1 MSHVCRRLPVGA
13 EVQPDGGTHFRVWA
27 PEPRALMLRV
37 GARNRDGAWRNIEL
51 EREPHGYYSAF
62 VPDAAAG
69 DRYSYRIEESDV
81 PDPASRFQP
90 EGPFGPSEIVDPA
103 AFRWTD
109 QHWRGGTMRGQV
121 LYEMHVGTFTPG
133 GTWRSAIEKLPHLA
147 DMGITTIE
155 VMPVAE
161 FPGQFGW
168 GYDGVLLYAP
178 TRLYGTPDDLR
189 AFIDRAHALH
199 LGVILDVVYNH
210 VGPEGSVFSR
220 FARNYFTKKYDN
232 EWGEALNFDG
242 PDSAA
247 VREYFICNA
256 VYWVDEF
263 HFDGL
268 RLDATQSIHDSSEEH
283 ILAAITTAARDAAKE
298 RDIVLI
304 TENEPQ
310 NIRMLQPI
318 EQGGYGLD
326 AAWNDDF
333 HHSASVALTG
343 RNEAYYADHRGFPQ
357 EFISAV
363 KYGYLFQGQW
373 YGWQKQTRGTDARRI
388 EPAAFVNFIEN
399 HDQLA
404 NSGDG
409 SRMRLRTAPGRY
421 RAMTALLLL
430 MPGTPMLFQGQEFG
444 ASTPFLYFADHNQE
458 LARAV
463 EKGRIEFMSQFE
475 SLGSPEMRECLAPP
489 HDPATFER
497 SRLNWDER
505 ETHAESRRLHADLIA
520 LRRAERAFNQQVRGA
535 VDGAVLAM
543 ETFALRYAAP
553 EPADE
558 RLLLVNLGPDVI
570 ASSFAEPLLAPP
582 QGHRWQLSWSS
593 ESPAYGGCG
602 TPNVL
607 QSGWRIPGQAALVF
621 KPERKDVGHRAG

>member
-1 MSHVCRRLPVGA
+1 M
-13 EVQPDGGTHFRVWA
+13 
-27 PEPRALMLRV
+27 
-37 GARNRDGAWRNIEL
+37 L
-51 EREPHGYYSAF
+51 EREPHGYYSAW
-62 VPDAAAG
+62 VPDAAVG
-69 DRYSYRIEESDV
+69 DRYWYRIGDSDV

-90 EGPFGPSEIVDPA
+90 EGPFGPSEIVDPRL
-103 AFRWTD
+103 FQWTD
-109 QHWRGGTMRGQV
+109 ETWRGGKLRGQV

-133 GTWRSAIEKLPHLA
+133 GIWRSAIERLPQLA

-155 VMPVAE
+155 VMPIAE
-161 FPGQFGW
+161 FPGRFGW

-178 TRLYGTPDDLR
+178 TRLYGNPDDLR

-210 VGPEGSVFSR
+210 VGPAGSVFSR

-242 PDSAA
+242 ADSAP
-247 VREYFICNA
+247 VREYFTCNA
-256 VYWVDEF
+256 AYWIDEF

-268 RLDATQSIHDSSEEH
+268 RLDATQSIHDSSKEH
-283 ILAAITTAARDAAKE
+283 VLAAITTKARAAAAARD
-298 RDIVLI
+298 ILLI

-310 NIRMLQPI
+310 DVRMLQPI
-318 EQGGYGLD
+318 ERGGYGLD

-343 RNEAYYADHRGFPQ
+343 RNEAYYADHQGVPQ
-357 EFISAV
+357 EFISAA

-373 YGWQKQTRGTDARRI
+373 YGWQKQNRGSDARAI

-409 SRMRLRTAPGRY
+409 SRLRLRTAPGRY

-444 ASTPFLYFADHNQE
+444 ASTPFLYFADHNPD

-463 EKGRIEFMSQFE
+463 EKGRVEFMSQFQ
-475 SLGSPEMRECLAPP
+475 SVASREMQECISPP
-489 HDPATFER
+489 HDESTFAR
-497 SRLNWDER
+497 SRLNWDEW

-520 LRRAERAFNQQVRGA
+520 LRRTERAFDQQAHGA
-535 VDGAVLAM
+535 VDGAVLAA
-543 ETFALRYAAP
+543 EAFALRYATPDAP
-553 EPADE
+553 DE
-558 RLLLVNLGPDVI
+558 RLLIVNLGRDLV

-582 QGHRWQLSWSS
+582 QGHGWQVSWSS

-607 QSGWRIPGQAALVF
+607 QSGWRIPGHSAFVL

>member
-27 PEPRALMLRV
+27 PDPRELMLRV
-37 GARNRDGAWRNIEL
+37 GDRNGGWRNVVL
-51 EREPHGYYSAF
+51 DREPHGYHSAF

-69 DRYSYRIEESDV
+69 VRYWYRIDNSDA

-90 EGPFGPSEIVDPA
+90 EGPFGPSQVVDPRQ
-103 AFRWTD
+103 FQWND
-109 QHWRGGTMRGQV
+109 LEWRGATLGGQV

-133 GTWRSAIEKLPHLA
+133 GTWRSASERLPQLA
-147 DMGITTIE
+147 EMGITTIE

-161 FPGQFGW
+161 FPGRFGW

-178 TRLYGTPDDLR
+178 TRLYGSPDDLR
-189 AFIDRAHALH
+189 AFVDRAHALQ

-220 FARNYFTKKYDN
+220 FARDYFTTKYDN

-242 PDSAA
+242 PESAP
-247 VREYFICNA
+247 VREYFMCNA
-256 VYWVDEF
+256 AYWVDEF

-268 RLDATQSIHDSSEEH
+268 RLDATQSIHDSSDVH
-283 ILAAITTAARDAAKE
+283 ILAAITTKARAAAKQ
-298 RDIVLI
+298 RDILLI

-310 NIRMLQPI
+310 DVRMLQAI

-326 AAWNDDF
+326 AAWNDDL

-343 RNEAYYADHRGFPQ
+343 RNEAYYADHQGVPQ
-357 EFISAV
+357 EFVSAA

-373 YGWQKQTRGTDARRI
+373 YGWQKQHRGTDARRI
-388 EPAAFVNFIEN
+388 GPAAFVNFIEN

-404 NSGDG
+404 NSGNG
-409 SRMRLRTAPGRY
+409 TRLRLRTSPGCY
-421 RAMTALLLL
+421 RAMTTLLLL

-444 ASTPFLYFADHNQE
+444 ASTPFLYFADHNPE
-458 LARAV
+458 LAGAV
-463 EKGRIEFMSQFE
+463 EKGRVEFMSQFQ
-475 SLGSPEMRECLAPP
+475 SLAAPEMRDYMPAP
-489 HDPATFER
+489 HDQATFER
-497 SRLNWDER
+497 SRLKWDEWDA
-505 ETHAESRRLHADLIA
+505 HPESRRLHADLIA
-520 LRRAERAFNQQVRGA
+520 LRRAERAFSQQAPGA
-535 VDGAVLAM
+535 VDGAVLAT
-543 ETFALRYAAP
+543 EAFALRYATP

-558 RLLLVNLGPDVI
+558 RLLVVNLGRDLV

-582 QGHRWQLSWSS
+582 QGYGWRVSWSS

-607 QSGWRIPGQAALVF
+607 QSGWRIPGHAALVM
-621 KPERKDVGHRAG
+621 KPERKDGGHRAG